1 MGPLDFLAFI
11 PLGEEVIKLQM
22 TKIKFIFLLII
33 MIHSFLCGANT
44 TRRLTNIS
52 LTTSPHFFTCIFFKR
67 LWEEEF
73 DFNIS
78 TVKVSI
84 SLC

>member
-33 MIHSFLCGANT
+33 MIHSFLCRANT

-52 LTTSPHFFTCIFFKR
+52 LTTLPQF
-67 LWEEEF
+67 LL
-73 DFNIS
+73 
-78 TVKVSI
+78 VSF
-84 SLC
+84 